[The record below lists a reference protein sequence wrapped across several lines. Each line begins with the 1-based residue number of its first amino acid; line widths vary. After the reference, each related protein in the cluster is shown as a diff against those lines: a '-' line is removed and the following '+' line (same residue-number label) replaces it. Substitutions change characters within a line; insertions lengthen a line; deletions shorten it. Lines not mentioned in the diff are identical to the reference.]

1 MTNVSSSRRSRS
13 STSANRQGW
22 DEIAAVWLL
31 LALMGVAVVVTY
43 ARLPPEEL
51 YNVTRSGLSGGL
63 SRLLVDLNFPDAIVA
78 LGILAVVWRQLPRHA
93 VPFAIAAAV
102 LCLVVVVPGVVDQSD
117 LDAKPINLLPA
128 LGVVIVLVLSLLPRR
143 PPSERL
149 VRGDD
154 LRLVLGALAIVLAVP
169 WIAAALGV
177 YLDGV
182 PLLGSIF
189 QTDRIVSYHGNDPH
203 PAVHHG
209 MHHGLYG
216 MVLVLAALL
225 LSRRLPDAAPAAAPL
240 LALMLAYG
248 FGNIV
253 NDDWLEQ
260 VAERGWTDGTFPSVL
275 EPAINWGWLL
285 VLLSAVLVWALWFRQ
300 PTPARTSLKTFRKAG

>member
-1 MTNVSSSRRSRS
+1 
-13 STSANRQGW
+13 
-22 DEIAAVWLL
+22 
-31 LALMGVAVVVTY
+31 MGVAVVVTY
-43 ARLPPEEL
+43 TRLPPEEL

>member
-1 MTNVSSSRRSRS
+1 M
-13 STSANRQGW
+13 SANRQGW

-43 ARLPPEEL
+43 TRLPPEEL
-51 YNVTRSGLSGGL
+51 YNVARSGLSGGL

-93 VPFAIAAAV
+93 VPFGIAAAV

-117 LDAKPINLLPA
+117 LDAKPTNLLPA
-128 LGVVIVLVLSLLPRR
+128 LGVVIVLVLSLLLRR

-169 WIAAALGV
+169 WIAAAFGV

-225 LSRRLPDAAPAAAPL
+225 LSRRLRDAAPAAAPL

-285 VLLSAVLVWALWFRQ
+285 VLFSAVLVWALWFRQ
-300 PTPARTSLKTFRKAG
+300 PTPARTSLKTFRKGS

>member
-43 ARLPPEEL
+43 TRLPPEEL

-260 VAERGWTDGTFPSVL
+260 VAEHGWTDGTFPSVL

>member
-43 ARLPPEEL
+43 TRLPPEEL